1 MNRLLFA
8 MAVGFAL
15 AIPTRQF
22 LDARQEPATPAAS
35 AAPAQKA
42 AVAVTPPA
50 GYAGAETCALCH
62 DDRATDVARTPH
74 GKAHNPRTPAGT
86 LGCESCHGP
95 GQAHVEDDAKGH
107 IKRFG
112 ALKPAEVN
120 ATCVSC
126 HS

>member
-1 MNRLLFA
+1 MMHRQTAMNRLLFA
-8 MAVGFAL
+8 MAVCFTL
-15 AIPTRQF
+15 AIPARQL
-22 LDARQEPATPAAS
+22 LDARQEPAAP

-74 GKAHNPRTPAGT
+74 GKAHNPRSPAGT

-95 GQAHVEDDAKGH
+95 GQA
-107 IKRFG
+107 
-112 ALKPAEVN
+112 
-120 ATCVSC
+120 
-126 HS
+126 